1 MCTWGVTRSSNVVP
15 SLARVMSYY
24 MTLYIASNHRPLI
37 VMVRDIASG
46 LAGPVMARPVFRHW
60 YILLRILYKSYS

>member
-1 MCTWGVTRSSNVVP
+1 MLFLQCILHDVV
-15 SLARVMSYY
+15 Y
-24 MTLYIASNHRPLI
+24 SNHRPLI

-60 YILLRILYKSYS
+60 YILLRILNKSYS